1 MKSKWH
7 QILDIYQ
14 DVLQSFSVCVCTFSL
29 VMRPT
34 CLHANKPNMCCYSPA
49 FTALFPLFEHN
60 NNLQTAVL
68 ELKIRRQNSF
78 CQSVHHHHL
87 ISEVGSF
94 TGVCSPR
101 YVVKTIKNWNQIWC
115 CKYQAMIQTLLLF
128 GIYTLVVPKVF
139 IFIHAA
145 VWCTNCYKVGMEQI
159 QINKSKTSLAWHSLS
174 SVWTFQK
181 RKESKSLLLL
191 LLLVLIMKISFIWSH
206 CAHILA
212 STSCV
217 SFALWCLPLMT
228 H

>member
-78 CQSVHHHHL
+78 CQSVHHHHHL

-115 CKYQAMIQTLLLF
+115 CKYQAVIQTLLLF

-139 IFIHAA
+139 VFIHAA
-145 VWCTNCYKVGMEQI
+145 VWCTKWPW
-159 QINKSKTSLAWHSLS
+159 SKFRLTKAKHHWLGTACQAYGRFRRGRSPSHSS
-174 SVWTFQK
+174 PSWF
-181 RKESKSLLLL
+181 
-191 LLLVLIMKISFIWSH
+191 
-206 CAHILA
+206 
-212 STSCV
+212 
-217 SFALWCLPLMT
+217 
-228 H
+228 